1 MNIGEAFRFSIRALS
16 ANKLRS
22 LLTAL
27 GMVIGNASVI
37 LVVTTALTSRDY
49 ILQQIRGIGS
59 NIVYAYCETAGPLGA
74 EIEADFVKLADIDA
88 VREQLGPRIVAATGV
103 MTQFDHDIDAVREQ
117 LGPRIVAATGVMT
130 QFDLMRIGGREE
142 NVQVIGSDEQYAPVR
157 NLAVVAGR
165 FLVPGDVLLRGKVAL
180 LTEKLALRLYGDPQA
195 GIGQVL
201 KVHGL
206 QFTVIGVFKER
217 VASFGL
223 SELSGET
230 VLIPVTVIRYF
241 TPVERID
248 PMYVQARSADDVE
261 AVTVAVRQILQ
272 SRHNPRARYLVEN
285 LTAILETAKQVSLVL
300 TVVLM
305 LISAIALI
313 ISGIGIMNIMLVT
326 VTERTREIGL
336 RMAIGASRREVL
348 RQFVLEAMM
357 LSLSGGLI
365 GILLGISIPLSARY
379 FLEGVDIPISAVS
392 IVVALGVSCLVGLV
406 FGLLPANR
414 AARLNPSEA
423 LRYE

>member
-22 LLTAL
+22 MLTAL

-37 LVVTTALTSRDY
+37 LVVTIALTSRDY

-59 NIVYAYCETAGPLGA
+59 NIVYAYCENGGPQGA
-74 EIEADFVKLADIDA
+74 EIDADFVKLADIDA
-88 VREQLGPRIVAATGV
+88 VREQLSGRIVAATGV
-103 MTQFDHDIDAVREQ
+103 MT
-117 LGPRIVAATGVMT
+117 T
-130 QFDLMRIGGREE
+130 FDLMRIGGREQ
-142 NVQVIGSDEQYAPVR
+142 NVQVIGSDEEYARVR
-157 NLAVVAGR
+157 NLAVVSGR
-165 FLVPGDVLLRGKVAL
+165 FLVQGDVLLRGKVAL
-180 LTEKLALRLYGDPQA
+180 LTEKLALRLYGDPQSA
-195 GIGQVL
+195 IGQVM

-223 SELSGET
+223 SELGGEA
-230 VLIPVTVIRYF
+230 VLIPVTVVRYF
-241 TPVERID
+241 APVERID
-248 PMYVQARSADDVE
+248 PMYVQAENADEVP
-261 AVTVAVRQILQ
+261 AVTHAVREILE

-285 LTAILETAKQVSLVL
+285 LTEILETAKQVSMVL

-336 RMAIGASRREVL
+336 RMAIGASRRDVL
-348 RQFVLEAMM
+348 RQFVLEAVM

-365 GILLGISIPLSARY
+365 GIVLGVSIPLSVRY
-379 FLEGVDIPISAVS
+379 FVEGLDIPISPISV
-392 IVVALGVSCLVGLV
+392 VVALGVSCLVGLV

-414 AARLNPSEA
+414 AAKLNPSEA

>member
-1 MNIGEAFRFSIRALS
+1 MNIAEAFRFSVNALS

-22 LLTAL
+22 MLTAL

-37 LVVTTALTSRDY
+37 LVVTIAITSRDY

-59 NIVYAYCETAGPLGA
+59 NIVYAYCQNAGPQGA
-74 EIEADFVKLADIDA
+74 EVDADFVKLADIDA

-103 MTQFDHDIDAVREQ
+103 I
-117 LGPRIVAATGVMT
+117 T

-142 NVQVIGSDEQYAPVR
+142 NVRVIGSDEEYAPVR

-165 FLVPGDVLLRGKVAL
+165 SLVQGDVLLRGKVAL

-195 GIGQVL
+195 AVGQAL

-206 QFTVIGVFKER
+206 QFTVVGVFKER

-223 SELSGET
+223 SELSEEA

-248 PMYVQARSADDVE
+248 PMYVQARSPDDVP
-261 AVTVAVRQILQ
+261 AVTLGVRQILE

-300 TVVLM
+300 TVVLL

-336 RMAIGASRREVL
+336 RMAIGASRRDVL

-379 FLEGVDIPISAVS
+379 FLEGIDIPISPIS
-392 IVVALGVSCLVGLV
+392 IVVALSVSCLVGLV